1 MAKTQID
8 PNCTKPYKYNPRY
21 FPHHDF
27 TIPDKRMA
35 KALHKCDKN
44 RTYEEQM
51 AEVEEI
57 LGRKFGKF
65 SAKAK
70 KKTKILKPCLLEQL
84 SVKIVSPFLVSAARS
99 SLICVI

>member
-44 RTYEEQM
+44 RPYEEQM

-57 LGRKFGKF
+57 LGRKQKEAFR
-65 SAKAK
+65 K
-70 KKTKILKPCLLEQL
+70 KQLKKRRQKLNRMNRKLKEAFDE
-84 SVKIVSPFLVSAARS
+84 K
-99 SLICVI
+99 